1 MLGTVVG
8 NYRITEKIGEG
19 GMGEVFRGVD
29 LELERDVA
37 IKMLRPE
44 LARQQDVVERF
55 RAEARALAKLNHPNI
70 ATLYSFLQHEG
81 DYFMVMEFVRGESLD
96 VALRRFGAMSCE
108 RAVPLFCQALDGMEQ
123 AHRLKIIHRDI
134 KPGNIMLTDT
144 GSLKVMDFGV
154 ARVLGAARSTR
165 HGQIVGTV
173 EYMSPEQIKGEE
185 ADARSDIYSLGIL
198 LYEMLTGRAP
208 FNSTSEY
215 ELMKEQVEKAP
226 PPPTVFAAHIPLAVE
241 EPIMRALAK
250 KPEARFKSALEFRAA
265 LLAAIGKNTNPLD
278 YLPSGYAAPATRVS
292 HTDILGA
299 APPVSG
305 DARRDK
311 AEPDEVILSE
321 GDPAPQRVVPVAD
334 NAALDKAVPDNAAS
348 NKAAADKSAPARATA
363 QQQAST
369 QAQPSVPFF
378 KRLNWSHYTAA
389 SILLLLIA
397 SVPFALMSRNS
408 REPAPQLPAATRPPG
423 VSQTNQNAAQ
433 QNQAAS
439 DASPASAE
447 NSNTDASAL
456 PPPDAQPSAVNSNA
470 QGETAATVEPSAR
483 NSNAQPR
490 SAKDEKSATANKNA
504 QKKDG
509 GIGGFFKKIN
519 PFKRGKKQQKKP

>member
-1 MLGTVVG
+1 MHAERFRMLGTVIG
-8 NYRITEKIGEG
+8 SYRITEKIGEG

-81 DYFMVMEFVRGESLD
+81 DYFMVMEFVRGEPLD
-96 VALRRFGAMSCE
+96 AALRRFGAMSCE
-108 RAVPLFCQALDGMEQ
+108 RAVPLFCQALDGIEQ

-154 ARVLGAARSTR
+154 ARVLGAAHSTR

-173 EYMSPEQIKGEE
+173 EYMSPEQIRGEE

-208 FNSTSEY
+208 FNSRSEY

-250 KPEARFKSALEFRAA
+250 KPEARFKSALEFRAS

-292 HTDILGA
+292 HTDVLGAVPPPPVRAEDERDKVEPDETTLSDGA
-299 APPVSG
+299 APS
-305 DARRDK
+305 
-311 AEPDEVILSE
+311 
-321 GDPAPQRVVPVAD
+321 PAL
-334 NAALDKAVPDNAAS
+334 AA
-348 NKAAADKSAPARATA
+348 AAADKKVAGRATA

-369 QAQPSVPFF
+369 QTQTSATFF

-389 SILLLLIA
+389 SILLLLITA
-397 SVPFALMSRNS
+397 VPFALMSRNS
-408 REPAPQLPAATRPPG
+408 RETGQQSPAATRATG
-423 VSQTNQNAAQ
+423 ASQANQNAAPHQ
-433 QNQAAS
+433 KQNAA
-439 DASPASAE
+439 PASGPAE
-447 NSNTDASAL
+447 NKNAEAIAPPGEAQPSSTNTNARVDPAATAERSPKNSNT
-456 PPPDAQPSAVNSNA
+456 
-470 QGETAATVEPSAR
+470 
-483 NSNAQPR
+483 QPR
-490 SAKDEKSATANKNA
+490 SARDEKGATANKNA

-509 GIGGFFKKIN
+509 GIGGLLKKLN
-519 PFKRGKKQQKKP
+519 PFKRDKKREKKP

>member
-1 MLGTVVG
+1 MIGVTVG

-44 LARQQDVVERF
+44 LARQQEVVERF

-70 ATLYSFLQHEG
+70 ATLYSFLQHDG
-81 DYFMVMEFVRGESLD
+81 HYFMVMEFVRGEPLD

-108 RAVPLFCQALDGMEQ
+108 RAIPLFCHALDGIEQ

-165 HGQIVGTV
+165 HGQIVGTL

-208 FNSTSEY
+208 FNSRSEY
-215 ELMKEQVEKAP
+215 ELMKDQVEKAP
-226 PPPTVFAAHIPLAVE
+226 PPPTRFAAHIPLAVE
-241 EPIMRALAK
+241 EPIMRSLAK
-250 KPEARFKSALEFRAA
+250 KPEARFKSALEFRAE

-278 YLPSGYAAPATRVS
+278 YLPSAYAAPATRVS
-292 HTDILGA
+292 HTDVLGSVA
-299 APPVSG
+299 SIPEKDSA
-305 DARRDK
+305 DK
-311 AEPDEVILSE
+311 PEPDAVIRPE
-321 GDPAPQRVVPVAD
+321 DAPAP
-334 NAALDKAVPDNAAS
+334 
-348 NKAAADKSAPARATA
+348 SAPATEGNSAAETKAADNHAAVRTTA

-369 QAQPSVPFF
+369 QAQPSTPFL
-378 KRLNWSHYTAA
+378 KRLNWSHYAAA

-397 SVPFALMSRNS
+397 SVPFALMSRNG
-408 REPAPQLPAATRPPG
+408 REPAPQAPSRAPG
-423 VSQTNQNAAQ
+423 ALQTNRNADAQ
-433 QNQAAS
+433 QNQNAS
-439 DASPASAE
+439 DPASASTE
-447 NSNTDASAL
+447 NANSSAAS
-456 PPPDAQPSAVNSNA
+456 PPADAQPSPANSNA
-470 QGETAATVEPSAR
+470 QADPAATAEPSAR
-483 NSNAQPR
+483 NSNTR
-490 SAKDEKSATANKNA
+490 SARDEKSATANKNA

-509 GIGGFFKKIN
+509 GIGGFFKKLN
-519 PFKRGKKQQKKP
+519 PFKGDKKKPKKP